1 MDSSSSSQGLP
12 VAGRVKEYYRYPALE
27 AFHKGCVRRYFADAR
42 MVDDPSTDS
51 IVSWSQDGSSFIFW
65 DQDKFCSDV
74 LPKFGLS
81 TSPTFF
87 GRLKNIYRFRK
98 VEVSEHCEY
107 AHDYF
112 VRGKPELTVE
122 IERQF
127 KERGAP
133 IKLAINPHE
142 PAYKESRERIST
154 FMLAKKAARSLS
166 LRASLMQYLSLGF
179 KEN

>member
-133 IKLAINPHE
+133 IKLAKLFRFVE
-142 PAYKESRERIST
+142 C
-154 FMLAKKAARSLS
+154 
-166 LRASLMQYLSLGF
+166 LGSIE
-179 KEN
+179 KCIDIYCRR

>member
-1 MDSSSSSQGLP
+1 M
-12 VAGRVKEYYRYPALE
+12 AGRVKEYYRYPALE

-87 GRLKNIYRFRK
+87 GRLKNIY
-98 VEVSEHCEY
+98 VSNLLLFC
-107 AHDYF
+107 
-112 VRGKPELTVE
+112 
-122 IERQF
+122 
-127 KERGAP
+127 
-133 IKLAINPHE
+133 
-142 PAYKESRERIST
+142 
-154 FMLAKKAARSLS
+154 
-166 LRASLMQYLSLGF
+166 
-179 KEN
+179 

>member
-12 VAGRVKEYYRYPALE
+12 VAGRVKEYYRYPAME
-27 AFHKGCVRRYFADAR
+27 AFHKGCVRRYFADVLYE

-51 IVSWSQDGSSFIFW
+51 IVSWSQDGKSFIFW

-87 GRLKNIYRFRK
+87 VRLTNIYCFRK
-98 VEVSEHCEY
+98 VEESEHCEY

-133 IKLAINPHE
+133 IKLAIKPHE
-142 PAYKESRERIST
+142 PAYKESRERIRA

-166 LRASLMQYLSLGF
+166 L
-179 KEN
+179 KE

>member
-12 VAGRVKEYYRYPALE
+12 VAGRVKEYYRYPAME
-27 AFHKGCVRRYFADAR
+27 AFHKGCVRRYFADVLYE

-51 IVSWSQDGSSFIFW
+51 IVSWSQDGKSFIFW

-87 GRLKNIYRFRK
+87 VRLTDIYRFRK
-98 VEVSEHCEY
+98 VEESEHCEY

-127 KERGAP
+127 KERCASVKLD
-133 IKLAINPHE
+133 IKPPE
-142 PAYKESRERIST
+142 PGYKEKRERMRAL
-154 FMLAKKAARSLS
+154 MLAQKAARRLS
-166 LRASLMQYLSLGF
+166 L
-179 KEN
+179 KE